1 MTYSFTEKKRIRRQ
15 FGVLPNVM
23 SLPYLL
29 KTQTDS
35 YSEFLQVGS
44 DPDNR
49 DESGLEEVFQSIFPI
64 NSASSNAAL
73 DYIGYELGECLFT
86 PQECKTKGISY
97 AVPLYVN
104 LQLRFMDKATG
115 YKTVKGT
122 PMSDRV
128 FLGEIPVMTKAVSY
142 THLTLPTILRV

>member
-23 SLPYLL
+23 PLPYLL

-64 NSASSNAAL
+64 NSASGNAAL

-97 AVPLYVN
+97 AVH
-104 LQLRFMDKATG
+104 LRIRGCGAEFNREIVSCRACVRAVFMSSEIG
-115 YKTVKGT
+115 VK
-122 PMSDRV
+122 
-128 FLGEIPVMTKAVSY
+128 K
-142 THLTLPTILRV
+142 